1 LDLLSRPVELGL
13 GHSVSK
19 IDVLGPCLLGISS
32 TLDVKVGVIL
42 EDSGLGNISLVVGGL
57 LALFTLSDVAVLL
70 GVQARWD
77 IRLCCDLTNFQ
88 LQKPLFKIESKRI
101 RSMLDAM

>member
-1 LDLLSRPVELGL
+1 MDLLSRPIELGL

-32 TLDVKVGVIL
+32 TLDVEVSVIL
-42 EDSGLGNISLVVGGL
+42 EDSGLRNILLVVGGL
-57 LALFTLSDVAVLL
+57 LALFSLSDVAVLL

-77 IRLCCDLTNFQ
+77 IRFSGDLTDLQ
-88 LQKPLFKIESKRI
+88 L
-101 RSMLDAM
+101 